1 MDFDINNTIDA
12 EALAQR
18 WGVKRKTIDNKRY
31 KGEGPNYYK
40 IGGRVLYDLDD
51 VKRIEKQSYTLV
63 DGA

>member
-12 EALAQR
+12 ETLAQR